1 MPELKG
7 DGREMA
13 QSETQSTPD
22 LAPAIA
28 AGPVEAVKVAATEQ
42 IAPKPT
48 RRWRARVFQAYL
60 VVATA
65 TFGILVVLASM
76 FSYFSVD
83 LSVTRAV
90 QTINVAWFA
99 SLMWWVSVIGYA
111 PQMFVLVAAVAIL
124 LFVIGLRWE
133 AVTALVA
140 AAGSTGLGELIKIV
154 VHRPRPGANLVNV
167 LQQLNSFSFPSG
179 HVLVYTAFFGFLFF
193 LGYTLLKPSFVRT
206 VMLAILG
213 SLVAL
218 IGISRIYVGDHWA
231 SDAIGAYLLGSLW
244 LVLSVYV
251 YRWGKTRFFVRQPLA
266 PEKPGS
272 TVSKP

>member
-1 MPELKG
+1 MKH
-7 DGREMA
+7 
-13 QSETQSTPD
+13 SISTPKVT
-22 LAPAIA
+22 PAIVA
-28 AGPVEAVKVAATEQ
+28 APVEAVKVAVAEQ

-48 RRWRARVFQAYL
+48 RSWRAGVFQAYL

-65 TFGILVVLASM
+65 AFSILVVLASQ
-76 FSYFSVD
+76 FSYFSFD
-83 LSVTRAV
+83 LSITRAV

-99 SLMWWVSVIGYA
+99 SLMWWVSLIGYT
-111 PQMFVLVAAVAIL
+111 PQVNVLVAAVVVL

-133 AVTALVA
+133 AVIVFAA
-140 AAGSTGLGELIKIV
+140 AAGSGTLGQLIKIA
-154 VHRPRPGANLVNV
+154 VHRPRPGASLVNV
-167 LQQLNSFSFPSG
+167 LQQLNSYSFPSG
-179 HVLVYTAFFGFLFF
+179 HVLTYTAFFGFLFF
-193 LGYTLLKPSFVRT
+193 LGYTLLKPSFART
-206 VMLAILG
+206 LLLVILG

-231 SDAIGAYLLGSLW
+231 SDVTGAYLLGSLW

-266 PEKPGS
+266 PEKPDS